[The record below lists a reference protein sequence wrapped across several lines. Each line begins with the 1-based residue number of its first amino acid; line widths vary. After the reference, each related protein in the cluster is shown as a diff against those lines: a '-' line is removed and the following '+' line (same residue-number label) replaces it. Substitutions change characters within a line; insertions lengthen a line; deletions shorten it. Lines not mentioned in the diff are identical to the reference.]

1 MRLLL
6 ARLTRATLVI
16 ATALCGSANATAPDR
31 VLDET
36 VQLNPSEAVIALKSE
51 RRSGQAARGVMAATR
66 RDREERMHLRRA
78 ARAPMDDSQ
87 DALDVSDP
95 YMIPHTL
102 FGAGSIALSALG
114 SGASTAPPV
123 RF

>member
-36 VQLNPSEAVIALKSE
+36 VQLNPSDAVIALKSE
-51 RRSGQAARGVMAATR
+51 RRSGQAARGVVAATH
-66 RDREERMHLRRA
+66 RDRDERRHLRGADRA
-78 ARAPMDDSQ
+78 LMGDSQ
-87 DALDVSDP
+87 EALDVFDQ
-95 YMIPHTL
+95 YLMPHTL

-114 SGASTAPPV
+114 SGASTATA